1 MHRRLLVKPGGT
13 GLLQVVGRVDLT
25 WEEAVR
31 LDLSH
36 VENWSVV
43 SDFMILW
50 KTLVAVLRG
59 KGDHWIREA

>member
-1 MHRRLLVKPGGT
+1 M
-13 GLLQVVGRVDLT
+13 QVVGRVDLT

-43 SDFMILW
+43 SDIMILW

>member
-1 MHRRLLVKPGGT
+1 M
-13 GLLQVVGRVDLT
+13 QVVGRVDLT

-36 VENWSVV
+36 VENWSVA

-50 KTLVAVLRG
+50 KTLFAVLRG